1 MRPEEFRIHRAEDTQ
16 EGMLGTVRSS
26 VFLGL
31 NTNYFVDLD
40 SGWTV
45 QITLESEVNEIIPDG
60 TKVRLTLNAS
70 KVNVFDP
77 NTFLSLMQGVEN
89 SVETPQTDA
98 DREV

>member
-1 MRPEEFRIHRAEDTQ
+1 MSQH
-16 EGMLGTVRSS
+16 
-26 VFLGL
+26 
-31 NTNYFVDLD
+31 YFVTLKDGQEIEVVVPSDL
-40 SGWTV
+40 S
-45 QITLESEVNEIIPDG
+45 EIIPDG